1 MLADILHA
9 ILFLI
14 SSIINFITH
23 LPEYVSQITSY
34 IGHLPTF
41 LIGAATA
48 MIPVLIVN
56 KLMHNGGGT

>member
-9 ILFLI
+9 IVFLI
-14 SSIINFITH
+14 SSIINFIIH
-23 LPEYVSQITSY
+23 LPTYVAQVASY

-56 KLMHNGGGT
+56 KLLHSGGN